1 MTDSNKPTSAPN
13 ASSNGSRNEDEIDLG
28 KLFGLLLDRKWFII
42 IITVLFMALG
52 VAYALLATP
61 VYKADALLQVEKK
74 SSGMPALSGDMADM
88 FAKESEAETE
98 IQIMTSRMVIG
109 EVVDQLDLTILSR
122 PRYTPI
128 IGEFLARRSGNKDEV
143 LISELQV
150 PQSVIGKPLRLD
162 LNGKQLAL
170 YFDDQQVLSGAIG
183 EEMRSG
189 EWRLKVA
196 DIEAHNTDT
205 FEVYKTSRLG
215 TINTWKE
222 RLSVSERGKDT
233 GILAASLQHTDGTQ
247 AKEVLQ
253 AITQAYMLQNI
264 RRNAAEAQN
273 SLEFIEQQLPS
284 LKQDLTVAE
293 EKLNQYR
300 LQSQSVDLSL
310 ETKGMLDQVIEYEKR
325 LNELSFKEAEL
336 ARLYTREHPQYQ
348 ALLEQKQRL
357 QQEKAELT
365 KQIEQLPETQQEV
378 LRLTRDV
385 EVNQEI
391 YLQLLNR
398 MQELNV
404 MKAGTV
410 GNVRILDEAVT
421 QPRAVAPKKPLIV
434 VLATMLGGMVS
445 VGWVFVQAMMN
456 RGVQSP
462 EELEDAGIT
471 VYASIPD
478 SEVQHKLEE
487 RIKAA
492 LKRDKNRHAE
502 LPLLA
507 AEEPTDM
514 SIEALRGLRTSL
526 HFAMLEAKNNIIMI
540 SGPSPTVG
548 KSFITANLAMVLAQA
563 GKRVLIIDVDLRRG
577 YLHNM
582 MDLNNKE
589 GLSDYLA
596 GKVDRDALIK
606 QTPYKGVDMVN
617 RGVAPPN
624 PSELLMQARLHELFD
639 YAIEHYDY
647 VLCDTPPIL
656 AVTDA
661 AIIGRYAGT
670 NLLVTGFEQNS
681 VKEVEQTIKRFAQN
695 GVSIKGTLLN
705 KVRRTRSS
713 YYGYGYGYGYGYEYK
728 SK

>member
-42 IITVLFMALG
+42 IITVLFMGLG
-52 VAYALLATP
+52 VAYALLSTP

-143 LISELQV
+143 LITELQV
-150 PQSVIGKPLRLD
+150 PQSVIGKPLRLE

-233 GILAASLQHTDGTQ
+233 GILSASLQYTDGAQ
-247 AKEVLQ
+247 AQKVLQ

-462 EELEDAGIT
+462 EELENAGIT

-478 SEVQHKLEE
+478 SELQHKLEE
-487 RIKAA
+487 RIKVA
-492 LKRDKNRHAE
+492 LKRDKNRHTE

-563 GKRVLIIDVDLRRG
+563 GKRVLVIDVDLRRG

-582 MDLNNKE
+582 MNLTNKD

-596 GKVDRDALIK
+596 GKIDRDVVIK
-606 QTPYKGVDMVN
+606 QTRYQGVDMVN

-661 AIIGRYAGT
+661 AIVGRYAGT

-695 GVSIKGTLLN
+695 GVTIKGTLLN

>member
-13 ASSNGSRNEDEIDLG
+13 TSSNGSRNEEEIDLG

-42 IITVLFMALG
+42 IITVLFMGLG
-52 VAYALLATP
+52 VAYALLSTP

-109 EVVDQLDLTILSR
+109 EVVDQLDLTIISR
-122 PRYTPI
+122 PSYTPV

-143 LISELQV
+143 LISELDV
-150 PQSVIGKPLRLD
+150 PQSVIGKPLRLELTD
-162 LNGKQLAL
+162 KQLAL
-170 YFDDQQVLSGAIG
+170 YFDDKQVLSGAIG
-183 EEMRSG
+183 EEIRAG

-196 DIEAHNTDT
+196 DIETPNTQT

-215 TINTWKE
+215 TINTWQQ

-365 KQIEQLPETQQEV
+365 QQIEQLPETQQEV

-434 VLATMLGGMVS
+434 LLATMLGGMVA

-478 SEVQHKLEE
+478 SELQHKLEE
-487 RIKAA
+487 RIKVA
-492 LKRDKNRHAE
+492 LKRDKNRHTE

-548 KSFITANLAMVLAQA
+548 KSFITGNLAMVLAQA
-563 GKRVLIIDVDLRRG
+563 GKRVLVIDVDLRRG

-582 MDLNNKE
+582 MNLGNKD

-596 GKVDRDALIK
+596 GKIDRDAVIK
-606 QTPYKGVDMVN
+606 QTRYKGVDMVN

-624 PSELLMQARLHELFD
+624 PSELLMQARLQELFD

-661 AIIGRYAGT
+661 AIVGRYAGT

-695 GVSIKGTLLN
+695 GVTIKGTLLN

>member
-1 MTDSNKPTSAPN
+1 
-13 ASSNGSRNEDEIDLG
+13 
-28 KLFGLLLDRKWFII
+28 
-42 IITVLFMALG
+42 MALG

-170 YFDDQQVLSGAIG
+170 YFDDQQVISGAIG

-284 LKQDLTVAE
+284 LKHDLTVAE

-462 EELEDAGIT
+462 EELENAGIT

-624 PSELLMQARLHELFD
+624 PSELLMQARLQELFD
-639 YAIEHYDY
+639 YASEHYDY

-661 AIIGRYAGT
+661 AIVGRYAGT

-695 GVSIKGTLLN
+695 GVTIKGTLLN

>member
-170 YFDDQQVLSGAIG
+170 YFDDQQVISGAIG

-284 LKQDLTVAE
+284 LKHDLTVAE

-462 EELEDAGIT
+462 EELENAGIT

-624 PSELLMQARLHELFD
+624 PSELLMQARLQELFD
-639 YAIEHYDY
+639 YASEHYDY

-661 AIIGRYAGT
+661 AIVGRYAGT

-695 GVSIKGTLLN
+695 GVTIKGTLLN